1 MLDRGVGQAAQQWRS
16 SSVLQPAGQRLMS
29 SATGGIDSTVPP
41 TYTLA
46 AQRRTASG
54 GGGGGFAGGGGGGG
68 EGGGE
73 RRCDPFAL
81 LPPSAMALVLVRLP
95 RALLLQ
101 AVALVSPQVHADS
114 SFTCYCS

>member
-1 MLDRGVGQAAQQWRS
+1 MLDRGVRQAAQQWRS

-29 SATGGIDSTVPP
+29 SAAGGIDSTVPP

-54 GGGGGFAGGGGGGG
+54 GGGGGFAGGGG

-73 RRCDPFAL
+73 RQCDPFAL